1 MINHLCIVQLQR
13 LDSVKDTQKIEDLYD
28 IIVTIFNMIDRVIT
42 DHTRAKELVKT
53 KRIDSEIDGQ
63 YSLIFLEQLVK
74 VKEIDQHIKMR
85 D

>member
-1 MINHLCIVQLQR
+1 MINHLCIVQLQC

-53 KRIDSEIDGQ
+53 KRIDPEIDGQ